1 MKKIKLIE
9 DLYNKA
15 LIKGEAVVN
24 GRYFEGGVY
33 GELEPK
39 YEIYIDENHVILYHW
54 GTMTLNYSKAQNMIL
69 QYYGQSNSDR
79 DSINTLLDLLGSDER
94 MRYFP
99 STGRFLTQSQYEKEE
114 EARNELKKTAGGK
127 LHYF

>member
-9 DLYNKA
+9 DLYAKA
-15 LIKGEAVVN
+15 LVKGEAIVN
-24 GRYFEGGVY
+24 GRYFECGVY

-39 YEIYIDENHVILYHW
+39 YEIYINDTHVFLYHW

-79 DSINTLLDLLGSDER
+79 DSINTLLNLLGSDER

-99 STGRFLTQSQYEKEE
+99 SKDLFISQTDLESGVVK
-114 EARNELKKTAGGK
+114 
-127 LHYF
+127 

>member
-9 DLYNKA
+9 NLYNKA
-15 LIKGEAVVN
+15 LKNGQATIN
-24 GRYFEGGVY
+24 GRYFNGSTF

-39 YEIYIDENHVILYHW
+39 YEIYIDDTHVLLYHW
-54 GTMTLNYSKAQNMIL
+54 GTLTLNYSKAQNMIL

-79 DSINTLLDLLGSDER
+79 DSINTLLDLLGSTER

-99 STGRFLTQSQYEKEE
+99 STGRFLTQSQCEKDEQRLYQVAKE
-114 EARNELKKTAGGK
+114 MGATK
-127 LHYF
+127 